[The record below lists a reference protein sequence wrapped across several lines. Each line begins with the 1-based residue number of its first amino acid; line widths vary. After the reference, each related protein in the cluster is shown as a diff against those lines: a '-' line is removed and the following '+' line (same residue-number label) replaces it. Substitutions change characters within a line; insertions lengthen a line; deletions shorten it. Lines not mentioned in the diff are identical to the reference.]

1 MISLLLVIHASAQP
15 HFQTP
20 TAGNIKGDANGDV
33 ACDHFHRFKED
44 FELMKDMGIKHYR

>member
-1 MISLLLVIHASAQP
+1 MPRPNLTFKRQ
-15 HFQTP
+15 P